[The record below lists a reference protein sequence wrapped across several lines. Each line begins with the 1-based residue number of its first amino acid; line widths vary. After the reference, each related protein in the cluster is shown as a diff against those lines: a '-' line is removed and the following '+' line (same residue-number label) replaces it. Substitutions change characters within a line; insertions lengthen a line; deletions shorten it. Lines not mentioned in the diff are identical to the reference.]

1 MIFLPGRNT
10 DRFVDMRPEQG
21 YSRFRLAGEQIVKF
35 RLHGFTHGRSIR
47 RNTERD
53 IHLHGPRGKNM
64 DVRRYRPAFVDM
76 GLHAPH
82 HFLIRERAFR
92 LPVADEGQPHRAE
105 PQVSG

>member
-47 RNTERD
+47 RNAERD

-76 GLHAPH
+76 GRT
-82 HFLIRERAFR
+82 ISS
-92 LPVADEGQPHRAE
+92 
-105 PQVSG
+105 SGSGLSACPSQTKDSPTVPSPR